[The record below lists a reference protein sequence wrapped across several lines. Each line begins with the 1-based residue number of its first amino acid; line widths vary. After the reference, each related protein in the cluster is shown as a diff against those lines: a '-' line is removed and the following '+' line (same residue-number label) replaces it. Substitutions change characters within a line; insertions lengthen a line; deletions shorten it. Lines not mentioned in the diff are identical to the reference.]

1 MHFAPLRKGLEMVKS
16 KGGKNMMGRQM
27 EKICREFY
35 EEGATETLV
44 KLVRSGRIT
53 VETAAEVLGVSEES
67 FKEMMAA
74 KA

>member
-1 MHFAPLRKGLEMVKS
+1 
-16 KGGKNMMGRQM
+16 MGHQL

-35 EEGATETLV
+35 EEGATEALV

-53 VETAAEVLGVSEES
+53 VEAAAEELGVSVES
-67 FKEMMAA
+67 FRELMAA